1 MFEMSFLSEALV
13 KLMRRKDADGGI
25 LTTNL
30 RRCLSTLDIAF
41 LGIGN
46 MLGSGVY
53 ILAPNV
59 ANKLTGPA
67 IVLSFLLAG
76 IASLLAALAYA
87 EFGVRFPRSG
97 SAYSYTYFALGEI
110 LAFFVGWNLIMENV
124 LSLAVVGRTCSAYAN
139 SLSRGIIGNFTVNVF
154 GWLTDKQN
162 SSLSKYPDVL
172 SAILLIAFV
181 LFMLLGAKQTS
192 WLNNT
197 LVVVNVI
204 VMAIIFGVGVFHADF
219 SNWQYQCGDH
229 KPDGFIS
236 GFLPH
241 GWSGVLS
248 ACAKCFFAYV
258 GFDSIAAAGEEARNP
273 GKSIP
278 IATLMAMS
286 VVSVVYISVS
296 GVLTLMLPYYDIN
309 TEAGIPD
316 ALKHYDAYWAVYM
329 VSGGAIASM
338 VTVIMGTIFAVS
350 RVMYAMAE
358 DGLLPAIFCSVCRK
372 VPFVSMITST
382 FVAAILAVF
391 FDTDAIIEMLSIGT
405 LFAYLIIAFGVVIV
419 RYSPTKAHAKGEIGP
434 RVTLRVWAASSLYSL
449 YPSRMSH
456 KTLIV
461 ITLALATFFAFAF
474 GFSVNVK
481 GTPWDGQIGLT
492 VVCGSM
498 ILVAVAYIYPLK
510 ELLDDENYT
519 FQMPLMPLL
528 PVISMSLNAFL
539 MTTMEA
545 VTWYRFIVWLVLGA
559 TVYFANGYRYSK
571 LNQVQLKEKLDHS

>member
-219 SNWQYQCGDH
+219 SNWQYHCGDH

-419 RYSPTKAHAKGEIGP
+419 RYSPTKVHAKGEIGP

>member
-1 MFEMSFLSEALV
+1 MC
-13 KLMRRKDADGGI
+13 
-25 LTTNL
+25 
-30 RRCLSTLDIAF
+30 CLWQ
-41 LGIGN
+41 
-46 MLGSGVY
+46 
-53 ILAPNV
+53 
-59 ANKLTGPA
+59 
-67 IVLSFLLAG
+67 LLAEH
-76 IASLLAALAYA
+76 AAPTQTRY
-87 EFGVRFPRSG
+87 P
-97 SAYSYTYFALGEI
+97 GE
-110 LAFFVGWNLIMENV
+110 
-124 LSLAVVGRTCSAYAN
+124 
-139 SLSRGIIGNFTVNVF
+139 
-154 GWLTDKQN
+154 
-162 SSLSKYPDVL
+162 SS
-172 SAILLIAFV
+172 
-181 LFMLLGAKQTS
+181 QTS

-219 SNWQYQCGDH
+219 SNWQYHCGDH

-419 RYSPTKAHAKGEIGP
+419 RYSPTKVHAKGEIGP